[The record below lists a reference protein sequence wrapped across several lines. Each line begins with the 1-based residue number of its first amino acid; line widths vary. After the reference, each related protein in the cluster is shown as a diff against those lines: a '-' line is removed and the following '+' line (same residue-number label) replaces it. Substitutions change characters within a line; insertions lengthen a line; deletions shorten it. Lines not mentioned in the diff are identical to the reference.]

1 MAKKVTSQDL
11 KKKLQKGEEEVLKLK
26 EQEKKIREKIQTQ
39 MLKNR
44 EIQAEYVTLL
54 MVEND
59 KSLDDLEDL
68 LLKEVVEGSDS

>member
-26 EQEKKIREKIQTQ
+26 EQEKTIREKIQTQ

>member
-26 EQEKKIREKIQTQ
+26 EQEKTIREKIQTQ

-59 KSLDDLEDL
+59 KSLDDLEDM
-68 LLKEVVEGSDS
+68 LLKEVVEGSD

>member
-11 KKKLQKGEEEVLKLK
+11 KKKLQKGKEEVLKLK
-26 EQEKKIREKIQTQ
+26 EQEKTIREKIQTQ

-68 LLKEVVEGSDS
+68 LLKEVVEGSD

>member
-26 EQEKKIREKIQTQ
+26 EQEKSIREKIQTQ
-39 MLKNR
+39 MTKNR

-54 MVEND
+54 MMEND

>member
-1 MAKKVTSQDL
+1 KKVTSQDL

-26 EQEKKIREKIQTQ
+26 EQEKTIREKIQTQ

-44 EIQAEYVTLL
+44 ELQAEYVTLL

-68 LLKEVVEGSDS
+68 LLKEVVEGSD

>member
-11 KKKLQKGEEEVLKLK
+11 KKKLQKGEKEVLKLK
-26 EQEKKIREKIQTQ
+26 EQEKTIREKIQTQ

>member
-26 EQEKKIREKIQTQ
+26 EQEKTIREKIQTQ

-68 LLKEVVEGSDS
+68 LLKEVVEGSD

>member
-26 EQEKKIREKIQTQ
+26 EQEKTIREKIQTQ

-68 LLKEVVEGSDS
+68 LLKEVVEGSDL

>member
-26 EQEKKIREKIQTQ
+26 EQEKTIREKIQTQ

-59 KSLDDLEDL
+59 KSLDDLEYL

>member
-1 MAKKVTSQDL
+1 MAKKVTSQDF

-26 EQEKKIREKIQTQ
+26 EQEKTIREKIQTQ
-39 MLKNR
+39 ILKNR

>member
-26 EQEKKIREKIQTQ
+26 EQEKSIREKIQRQ
-39 MLKNR
+39 MTKNR
-44 EIQAEYVTLL
+44 EIQAEYVTML

-68 LLKEVVEGSDS
+68 LLKEAVEGSD

>member
-11 KKKLQKGEEEVLKLK
+11 KKKLQKGEEEFLKLK
-26 EQEKKIREKIQTQ
+26 EQEKTIREKIQTQ
-39 MLKNR
+39 ILKNR

>member
-11 KKKLQKGEEEVLKLK
+11 KKKLQKGEEEVLKLR
-26 EQEKKIREKIQTQ
+26 EQEKTIREKIQTQ

>member
-26 EQEKKIREKIQTQ
+26 EQEKTIREKIQTQ

-44 EIQAEYVTLL
+44 ELQAEYVTLL

-59 KSLDDLEDL
+59 KSLDELEDL
-68 LLKEVVEGSDS
+68 LLKEVVEGSD

>member
-26 EQEKKIREKIQTQ
+26 EQGKTIREKIQTQ
-39 MLKNR
+39 ILKNR

>member
-26 EQEKKIREKIQTQ
+26 EQEKTIREKIQTQ
-39 MLKNR
+39 ILKNR

-59 KSLDDLEDL
+59 KS
-68 LLKEVVEGSDS
+68 

>member
-26 EQEKKIREKIQTQ
+26 EQEKTIREKIQTQ

-44 EIQAEYVTLL
+44 ELQAEYVTLL

>member
-26 EQEKKIREKIQTQ
+26 EQEKTIREKIQTQ
-39 MLKNR
+39 ISKNR

>member
-11 KKKLQKGEEEVLKLK
+11 KKKLQKGKEEVLKLK
-26 EQEKKIREKIQTQ
+26 EQEKAIQEKMQNQVT
-39 MLKNR
+39 KNR

-54 MVEND
+54 MVEHD

>member
-26 EQEKKIREKIQTQ
+26 EQEKTIREKIQTQ
-39 MLKNR
+39 ILKNR

>member
-26 EQEKKIREKIQTQ
+26 EQEKSIREKIQTQ
-39 MLKNR
+39 MTKNR
-44 EIQAEYVTLL
+44 EIQAEYVTML

-68 LLKEVVEGSDS
+68 LLKEAVEGSDS

>member
-26 EQEKKIREKIQTQ
+26 EQEKTIREKIQTQ

-44 EIQAEYVTLL
+44 ELQAEYVTLL

-68 LLKEVVEGSDS
+68 LLKEVVEGSD

>member
-26 EQEKKIREKIQTQ
+26 EQEKTIREKIQRQ
-39 MLKNR
+39 MTKNR
-44 EIQAEYVTLL
+44 EIQAEYVTML

-68 LLKEVVEGSDS
+68 LLKEAVEGSD

>member
-1 MAKKVTSQDL
+1 KKVTSQDL

-26 EQEKKIREKIQTQ
+26 EQEKTIREKIQTQ

>member
-26 EQEKKIREKIQTQ
+26 EQEKTIREKIQTQ

-59 KSLDDLEDL
+59 KSLDDLEEL
-68 LLKEVVEGSDS
+68 LLKEVVEGSD

>member
-26 EQEKKIREKIQTQ
+26 EQEKTIREKIQTQ
-39 MLKNR
+39 ILKNR

-68 LLKEVVEGSDS
+68 LLKEVVEGSDL

>member
-26 EQEKKIREKIQTQ
+26 EQEKTIREKIQTQ
-39 MLKNR
+39 ILKNR
-44 EIQAEYVTLL
+44 EIQAEYVNLL

>member
-26 EQEKKIREKIQTQ
+26 EQEKTIREKIQTQ
-39 MLKNR
+39 ILKNR

-68 LLKEVVEGSDS
+68 LLKEVVVGSDS

>member
-11 KKKLQKGEEEVLKLK
+11 KKKLQKGEEEFLKLK
-26 EQEKKIREKIQTQ
+26 EQEKTIREKIQTQ
-39 MLKNR
+39 ILKNR

-59 KSLDDLEDL
+59 KSIDDLEDL

>member
-1 MAKKVTSQDL
+1 
-11 KKKLQKGEEEVLKLK
+11 
-26 EQEKKIREKIQTQ
+26 

>member
-11 KKKLQKGEEEVLKLK
+11 KKKLQKGEEEVFKLK
-26 EQEKKIREKIQTQ
+26 EQEKTIREKIQTQ